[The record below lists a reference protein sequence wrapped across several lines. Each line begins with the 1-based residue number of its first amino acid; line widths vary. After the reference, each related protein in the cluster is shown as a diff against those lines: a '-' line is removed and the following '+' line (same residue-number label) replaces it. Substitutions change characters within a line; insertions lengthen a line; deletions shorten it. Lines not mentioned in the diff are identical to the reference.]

1 MANVS
6 IRTLYLDPKNP
17 RHIPIEN
24 QKAIISYLIEN
35 EKVKDLAKDIAEKGM
50 TNPLDLV
57 GIITEDNKK
66 LVVEGNRRVCA
77 LKLLDKPCLAPKK
90 YQKYFTTLQG
100 KVKNQITKIPVH
112 VFPNRDEAQPWLSTL
127 HTASSNTSR
136 KPWSPE
142 QKTRFDQSVDG
153 KPDHAAALTILD
165 FSLENNL
172 ISPEKSQKVITTIT
186 RMLSTPEVRHAFG
199 ITTGVTERNILI
211 NITKEE
217 FTAIITQY
225 FNDFDDPNYNI
236 GSRSNKKNRLDY
248 IQHLKNIGKIPSNRL
263 DKDIELIPG
272 ISSTTT
278 TSSAIS
284 PKNTTQKRTT
294 KTTKSKS
301 AQLIDY
307 ELEIPVSKIQ
317 SIYSEINTMDIE
329 KHPYA
334 TAALLRALIEQS
346 CDYFLLNSG
355 NSIQFHEGSKTQKT
369 DENSKLRE
377 KILGIAQY
385 FKANQHLE
393 DKELSALTN
402 ECATK
407 KDGAGT
413 LNLLHGVLHNY
424 AHNICSAQI
433 ISAHNNLRPFIIA
446 MWQKFRWPNTN

>member
-6 IRTLYLDPKNP
+6 IRRLYLDPKNP

-24 QKAIISYLIEN
+24 QKEIISYLIEN
-35 EKVKDLAKDIAEKGM
+35 EKVKELAKDIAEKGM
-50 TNPLDLV
+50 TNPLDLI

-77 LKLLDKPCLAPKK
+77 LKLLDKPYLAPKK
-90 YQKYFTTLQG
+90 YQKYFATLQG

-153 KPDHAAALTILD
+153 RPDHAAALTILD

-284 PKNTTQKRTT
+284 PQNTTQKRTT

-346 CDYFLLNSG
+346 CDYFLLKSG
-355 NSIQFHEGSKTQKT
+355 NSIQFHEGSNSQKI
-369 DENSKLRE
+369 DEKSKLRE

-385 FKANQHLE
+385 FEKTHHIEN
-393 DKELSALTN
+393 KELLALIN
-402 ECATK
+402 ECTPK
-407 KDGAGT
+407 KDGSGT

-433 ISAHNNLRPFIIA
+433 ISAHNNLRSFIIA
-446 MWQKFRWPNTN
+446 MWKKIHWPNTN

>member
-1 MANVS
+1 MTNVS
-6 IRTLYLDPKNP
+6 IRTLCLDPKNP

-90 YQKYFTTLQG
+90 HQKYFTTLQG

-153 KPDHAAALTILD
+153 RPDHAAALTILD

-278 TSSAIS
+278 TSSTIS

-346 CDYFLLNSG
+346 CDYFLLKSG
-355 NSIQFHEGSKTQKT
+355 NSIQFHEGSNSQKI
-369 DENSKLRE
+369 EEKSKLRE

-385 FKANQHLE
+385 FEKTHHIEN
-393 DKELSALTN
+393 KELSALIN
-402 ECATK
+402 ECAPK
-407 KDGAGT
+407 KDSSGT

-446 MWQKFRWPNTN
+446 MWQKFYWPNTN

>member
-1 MANVS
+1 MTNVS

-90 YQKYFTTLQG
+90 HQKYFTTLQG

-153 KPDHAAALTILD
+153 RPDHAAALTILD

-278 TSSAIS
+278 TSSTIS

-346 CDYFLLNSG
+346 CDYFLLKSG
-355 NSIQFHEGSKTQKT
+355 NSIQFHEGSNSQKI
-369 DENSKLRE
+369 EEKSKLRE

-385 FKANQHLE
+385 FEKTHHIE
-393 DKELSALTN
+393 KKELSALIN
-402 ECATK
+402 ECAPK
-407 KDGAGT
+407 KDSSGT

-446 MWQKFRWPNTN
+446 MWQKFYWPNTN

>member
-1 MANVS
+1 
-6 IRTLYLDPKNP
+6 
-17 RHIPIEN
+17 
-24 QKAIISYLIEN
+24 
-35 EKVKDLAKDIAEKGM
+35 
-50 TNPLDLV
+50 
-57 GIITEDNKK
+57 
-66 LVVEGNRRVCA
+66 
-77 LKLLDKPCLAPKK
+77 
-90 YQKYFTTLQG
+90 
-100 KVKNQITKIPVH
+100 
-112 VFPNRDEAQPWLSTL
+112 
-127 HTASSNTSR
+127 
-136 KPWSPE
+136 
-142 QKTRFDQSVDG
+142 
-153 KPDHAAALTILD
+153 
-165 FSLENNL
+165 
-172 ISPEKSQKVITTIT
+172 
-186 RMLSTPEVRHAFG
+186 MLSTPEVRHAFG

-284 PKNTTQKRTT
+284 PQNTTQKRTT

-307 ELEIPVSKIQ
+307 ELEIPVRKIQ

-346 CDYFLLNSG
+346 CDYFLLKSG
-355 NSIQFHEGSKTQKT
+355 NSIQFHEGSNSQKI
-369 DENSKLRE
+369 DEKSKLRE

-385 FKANQHLE
+385 FEKTHHIEN
-393 DKELSALTN
+393 KELLALIN
-402 ECATK
+402 ECTPK
-407 KDGAGT
+407 KDGSGT

-433 ISAHNNLRPFIIA
+433 ISAHNNLRSFIIA
-446 MWQKFRWPNTN
+446 MWKKIHWPNTN

>member
-1 MANVS
+1 MANIS

-24 QKAIISYLIEN
+24 QKAIINYLIEN
-35 EKVKDLAKDIAEKGM
+35 EKVKELAKDIAEKGM

-57 GIITEDNKK
+57 GIVTENNKK

-77 LKLLDKPCLAPKK
+77 LKLLDKPSLAPKK

-100 KVKNQITKIPVH
+100 KAKNHITKIPAH
-112 VFPNRDEAQPWLSTL
+112 VFPNRDEASVWLSTL
-127 HTASSNTSR
+127 HTASSTTSR

-142 QKTRFDQSVDG
+142 QKTRFDQSADG
-153 KPDHAAALTILD
+153 KPSHAAALTILD
-165 FSLENNL
+165 FSLANEL

-186 RMLSTPEVRHAFG
+186 RMLSTPEVREAFG

-225 FNDFDDPNYNI
+225 FNDFDNPYYNI
-236 GSRSNKKNRLDY
+236 GSRSNKNNRLDY
-248 IQHLKNIGKIPSNRL
+248 IKYLQNIGKIPSKRL
-263 DKDIELIPG
+263 DKEIELIPG
-272 ISSTTT
+272 ISSTAT
-278 TSSAIS
+278 TSRTIS
-284 PKNTTQKRTT
+284 QKSTTQKKITRVA
-294 KTTKSKS
+294 KSKS

-346 CDYFLLNSG
+346 CDYFLLKSG
-355 NSIQFHEGSKTQKT
+355 NSIQFHEGSNTQKIN
-369 DENSKLRE
+369 ENSKLRE

-385 FKANQHLE
+385 FKTNQYLE

-407 KDGAGT
+407 KDGSGT

-446 MWQKFRWPNTN
+446 IWSKFCWPNNS

>member
-1 MANVS
+1 MADVS
-6 IRTLYLDPKNP
+6 IRKLYLDPKNP

-24 QKAIISYLIEN
+24 QEEIISYLIEN
-35 EKVKDLAKDIAEKGM
+35 EKVKELAKDIAKKGM
-50 TNPLDLV
+50 TNPLDLI
-57 GIITEDNKK
+57 GIITENNKK
-66 LVVEGNRRVCA
+66 LVIEGNRRVCA
-77 LKLLDKPCLAPKK
+77 LKLLDKPSLAPKK
-90 YQKYFTTLQG
+90 YQKYFTTLQE
-100 KVKNQITKIPVH
+100 KVKNPITKIPVH
-112 VFPNRDEAQPWLSTL
+112 VFSNRDDALPWLSTL

-142 QKTRFDQSVDG
+142 QKARFDG
-153 KPDHAAALTILD
+153 KPNHAAALTILD
-165 FSLENNL
+165 FSLANNL
-172 ISPEKSQKVITTIT
+172 ISPEKSKKVITTIT
-186 RMLSTPEVRHAFG
+186 RMLSTPEVREAFG

-225 FNDFDDPNYNI
+225 FNDFDNPNYNI
-236 GSRSNKKNRLDY
+236 GSRSKLENRLDY
-248 IQHLKNIGKIPSNRL
+248 IQRLDNIGKIPSNKL
-263 DKDIELIPG
+263 DKEIELIPG
-272 ISSTTT
+272 ISSTTP

-284 PKNTTQKRTT
+284 QKNTTQKRTT
-294 KTTKSKS
+294 RTTKSKS

-346 CDYFLLNSG
+346 CDYFLLKSG
-355 NSIQFHEGSKTQKT
+355 NSIQFHEGSNSQKI
-369 DENSKLRE
+369 DEKSKLRE

-385 FKANQHLE
+385 FEKTHHIEN
-393 DKELSALTN
+393 KELSALIN
-402 ECATK
+402 ECAPK
-407 KDGAGT
+407 KDGSGT

-446 MWQKFRWPNTN
+446 MWQKFHWPNTN

>member
-6 IRTLYLDPKNP
+6 IRRLYLDPKNP

-24 QKAIISYLIEN
+24 QKEIISYLIEN
-35 EKVKDLAKDIAEKGM
+35 EKVKELAKDIAEKGM

-90 YQKYFTTLQG
+90 YQKYFTTLHG
-100 KVKNQITKIPVH
+100 KVKNQTTKIPVH

-153 KPDHAAALTILD
+153 RPDHAAALTILD

-284 PKNTTQKRTT
+284 PQNTTQKRTT

-346 CDYFLLNSG
+346 CDYFLLKSG
-355 NSIQFHEGSKTQKT
+355 NSIQFHEGSNSQKI
-369 DENSKLRE
+369 DEKSKLRE

-385 FKANQHLE
+385 FEKTHHIEN
-393 DKELSALTN
+393 KELLALIN
-402 ECATK
+402 ECTPK
-407 KDGAGT
+407 KDGSGT

-433 ISAHNNLRPFIIA
+433 ISAHNNLRSFIIA
-446 MWQKFRWPNTN
+446 MWKKIHWPNTN

>member
-6 IRTLYLDPKNP
+6 IRRLYLDPKNP

-24 QKAIISYLIEN
+24 QKEIISYLIEN
-35 EKVKDLAKDIAEKGM
+35 EKVKALAKDIAEKGM

-153 KPDHAAALTILD
+153 RPDHAAALTILD

-284 PKNTTQKRTT
+284 PQNTTQKRTT

-307 ELEIPVSKIQ
+307 ELEIKFNQFIL
-317 SIYSEINTMDIE
+317 
-329 KHPYA
+329 K
-334 TAALLRALIEQS
+334 LIPW
-346 CDYFLLNSG
+346 
-355 NSIQFHEGSKTQKT
+355 I
-369 DENSKLRE
+369 
-377 KILGIAQY
+377 
-385 FKANQHLE
+385 
-393 DKELSALTN
+393 
-402 ECATK
+402 
-407 KDGAGT
+407 
-413 LNLLHGVLHNY
+413 
-424 AHNICSAQI
+424 
-433 ISAHNNLRPFIIA
+433 
-446 MWQKFRWPNTN
+446 

>member
-1 MANVS
+1 MTNVN
-6 IRTLYLDPKNP
+6 IRTLLLDSKNP
-17 RHIPIEN
+17 RHVPIEN
-24 QKAIISYLIEN
+24 QKEIINYLIEN
-35 EKVKDLAKDIAEKGM
+35 EKIKELAKDIVEKEI

-57 GIITEDNKK
+57 GIIIENNKK
-66 LVVEGNRRVCA
+66 IVVEGNRRVCA
-77 LKLLDKPCLAPKK
+77 LKLLDKPDLAPKK
-90 YQKYFTTLQG
+90 YQRYFTTLQE
-100 KVKNQITKIPVH
+100 KVKNHIKKLPVH
-112 VFPNRDEAQPWLSTL
+112 VFTNREEALPWLSTL

-136 KPWSPE
+136 KSWSPE
-142 QKTRFDQSVDG
+142 QKTRFDQGVDG
-153 KPDHAAALTILD
+153 KPNHAAALTILD

-186 RMLSTPEVRHAFG
+186 RMLSTPEVRDAFG

-211 NITKEE
+211 NITREE

-225 FNDFDDPNYNI
+225 FNDFDNPNYNI
-236 GSRSNKKNRLDY
+236 GSRSNKNDRLDY
-248 IQHLKNIGKIPSNRL
+248 IQYLKNIGKIPSSRL
-263 DKDIELIPG
+263 DKDIELISG

-284 PKNTTQKRTT
+284 PKNTTPKRTT
-294 KTTKSKS
+294 KTTKSKLT
-301 AQLIDY
+301 QLIDY

-317 SIYSEINTMDIE
+317 SIYSEINNIDIE

-346 CDYFLLNSG
+346 CDYFLLKSG
-355 NSIQFHEGSKTQKT
+355 HSIQFHDGSNTQKIGEKST
-369 DENSKLRE
+369 LRE

-385 FKANQHLE
+385 FEKNQHIE
-393 DKELSALTN
+393 NKELIALTN
-402 ECATK
+402 ECAPK
-407 KDGAGT
+407 KEGSGT

-446 MWQKFRWPNTN
+446 MWQKFYWPNTN

>member
-1 MANVS
+1 MTNVN
-6 IRTLYLDPKNP
+6 IRALLLDSKNP

-24 QKAIISYLIEN
+24 QKEIINYLIEN
-35 EKVKDLAKDIAEKGM
+35 EKIKELAKDIAEKGI

-57 GIITEDNKK
+57 GIIIENNKK
-66 LVVEGNRRVCA
+66 IVVEGNRRVCA
-77 LKLLDKPCLAPKK
+77 LKLLDKPDLAPKK
-90 YQKYFTTLQG
+90 YQRYFTTLQG
-100 KVKNQITKIPVH
+100 KVKNHIKKLPVH
-112 VFPNRDEAQPWLSTL
+112 VFTNREEALPWLSTL

-142 QKTRFDQSVDG
+142 QKTRFDQGVDG
-153 KPDHAAALTILD
+153 KPNHAAALTILD

-186 RMLSTPEVRHAFG
+186 RMLSTPEVRDAFG

-211 NITKEE
+211 NITREE

-225 FNDFDDPNYNI
+225 FNDFDNPNYNI
-236 GSRSNKKNRLDY
+236 GSRSNKNDRLDY
-248 IQHLKNIGKIPSNRL
+248 IQHLKNIGKIPSSRL
-263 DKDIELIPG
+263 DKDIELISG
-272 ISSTTT
+272 ILSTTT

-284 PKNTTQKRTT
+284 PKNTTPKRTT

-317 SIYSEINTMDIE
+317 SIYSEINNMDIE

-346 CDYFLLNSG
+346 CDYFLLKSG
-355 NSIQFHEGSKTQKT
+355 HSIQFHDGSNTQKIG
-369 DENSKLRE
+369 EKSKLRE

-385 FKANQHLE
+385 FEKTQHIE
-393 DKELSALTN
+393 NKELIALTN
-402 ECATK
+402 ECAPK
-407 KDGAGT
+407 KEGSGT

-446 MWQKFRWPNTN
+446 MWQKFYWPNTN

>member
-6 IRTLYLDPKNP
+6 IRRLYLDPKNP

-24 QKAIISYLIEN
+24 QKEIISYLIEN
-35 EKVKDLAKDIAEKGM
+35 EKVKELAKDIAEKGM

-153 KPDHAAALTILD
+153 RPDHAAALTILD

-263 DKDIELIPG
+263 DKDIELISG

-284 PKNTTQKRTT
+284 PKNTTAKRTT

-317 SIYSEINTMDIE
+317 SIYSEINKMDIE

-346 CDYFLLNSG
+346 CDYFLLKSG
-355 NSIQFHEGSKTQKT
+355 HSIQFHDGSNTQKI
-369 DENSKLRE
+369 DEKSKLRE

-385 FKANQHLE
+385 FEKTQHIE
-393 DKELSALTN
+393 NKELIALTN
-402 ECATK
+402 ECAPK
-407 KDGAGT
+407 KEGSGT

-433 ISAHNNLRPFIIA
+433 ISAHNNLRSFIIA
-446 MWQKFRWPNTN
+446 MWKKIHWPNTN

>member
-6 IRTLYLDPKNP
+6 IRRLYLDPKNP
-17 RHIPIEN
+17 RHIPIKN
-24 QKAIISYLIEN
+24 QKEIISYLIEN
-35 EKVKDLAKDIAEKGM
+35 EKVKELAKDIAEKGM

-112 VFPNRDEAQPWLSTL
+112 VFPNRDGAQPWLSTL

-153 KPDHAAALTILD
+153 RPDHAAALTILD

-186 RMLSTPEVRHAFG
+186 RMLSTPEVRQAFG

-346 CDYFLLNSG
+346 CDYFLLKSG
-355 NSIQFHEGSKTQKT
+355 NSIQFHEGSNSQKI
-369 DENSKLRE
+369 DEKSKLRE

-385 FKANQHLE
+385 FEKTHHIEN
-393 DKELSALTN
+393 KELLALIN
-402 ECATK
+402 ECAPK
-407 KDGAGT
+407 KDGSGT

>member
-6 IRTLYLDPKNP
+6 IRRLYLDPKNP
-17 RHIPIEN
+17 RHIPIKN
-24 QKAIISYLIEN
+24 QKEIISYLIEN
-35 EKVKDLAKDIAEKGM
+35 EKVKELAKDIAEKGM

-153 KPDHAAALTILD
+153 RPDHAAALTILD

-186 RMLSTPEVRHAFG
+186 RMLSTPEVRQAFG

-346 CDYFLLNSG
+346 CDYFLLKSG
-355 NSIQFHEGSKTQKT
+355 NSIQFHEGSNSQKI
-369 DENSKLRE
+369 DEKSKLRE

-385 FKANQHLE
+385 FEKTHHIEN
-393 DKELSALTN
+393 KELLALIN
-402 ECATK
+402 ECAPK
-407 KDGAGT
+407 KDGSGT